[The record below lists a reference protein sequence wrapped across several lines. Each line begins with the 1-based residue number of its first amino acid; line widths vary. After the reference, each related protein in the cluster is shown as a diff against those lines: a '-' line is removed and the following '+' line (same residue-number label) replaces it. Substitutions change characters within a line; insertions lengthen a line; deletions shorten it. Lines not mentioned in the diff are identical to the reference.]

1 MYLCQSGIFLLA
13 LVRGKVFVHITVHYP
28 ARGIT
33 STIAIAIGLRVVYN
47 VVYTGD
53 RNKSF
58 VQKKMKVFCFCF
70 KVLTVS

>member
-1 MYLCQSGIFLLA
+1 MF
-13 LVRGKVFVHITVHYP
+13 VRMTVHYP

-47 VVYTGD
+47 AVYKGD
-53 RNKSF
+53 KNKSV
-58 VQKKMKVFCFCF
+58 VQKKKKFFLVCF